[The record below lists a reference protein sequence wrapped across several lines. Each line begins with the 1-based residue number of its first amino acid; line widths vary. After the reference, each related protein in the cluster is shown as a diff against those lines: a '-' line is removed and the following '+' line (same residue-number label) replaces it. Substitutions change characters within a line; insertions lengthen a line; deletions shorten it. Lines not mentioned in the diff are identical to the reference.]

1 MGETPSGGLVAGFD
15 SQRGGN
21 GGKQRHPRVQIDGG
35 MRLDLRGTWCQ
46 FNPSRLLMSPNNQRH
61 LLQLALSC
69 RKITAQVT
77 NSATDSIVAMASSTE
92 QELMPHYRSKL
103 TTFPRSHT
111 FWDAKIA
118 SRVGEKLGFRL
129 NDIGISHV
137 EIARQLHIRYID

>member
-1 MGETPSGGLVAGFD
+1 
-15 SQRGGN
+15 
-21 GGKQRHPRVQIDGG
+21 
-35 MRLDLRGTWCQ
+35 
-46 FNPSRLLMSPNNQRH
+46 MSPTNQRH

-129 NDIGISHV
+129 NDISISHV
-137 EIARQLHIRYID
+137 EIDVPDQHSLPIHHRKMIISFLHSVKRVGISVSGSEKLQSQV